1 MFVLFQIRI
10 LKALFSS
17 EELLLQTG
25 INTST
30 IDQPFL
36 QKHYT
41 SCSFLGFYIERRWR
55 RTTRYCSAGR
65 LLLLHVVVIFE
76 SSDESHLEIVSS
88 AGHKL
93 LQWNNLIGR
102 TGHRAASLVSSSSV
116 WIGLSESGSDSRVDL
131 RGESG
136 EDLGNQVALAAAG
149 AGADGRGAP
158 GSRAGSKP

>member
-1 MFVLFQIRI
+1 MKEDNQI
-10 LKALFSS
+10 
-17 EELLLQTG
+17 LQ
-25 INTST
+25 
-30 IDQPFL
+30 
-36 QKHYT
+36 
-41 SCSFLGFYIERRWR
+41 CW
-55 RTTRYCSAGR
+55 

-149 AGADGRGAP
+149 AGAGADGRGAP